1 MQPWDNPPG
10 TVGVGRL
17 ARIPVRHLRDEEP
30 GCPMNRALSVRRDVF
45 SAERVSSKTPREEF
59 PFALVQELLDQL
71 ESGAAQSIDE
81 AMERCRRTRSRC
93 LPQHVTWSAAAAERY
108 LDARRRDQE
117 SRDGADLPRT
127 FRAPDAWIAFRT
139 LEEPDE
145 RGITDYERT
154 VWGRQYVSDDARLRE
169 LVIPAKG
176 DAKER
181 LPLPELAAIAS
192 VLYYGTPARI
202 PSFEH
207 HSPALRHPAP
217 PPRPERVRVYSAGL
231 TEGRVRLLRT
241 TETDVFADW
250 TAEEIMDLHEQHVVP
265 RLGRVLD
272 GRDRVAGAHCA
283 GCKVL
288 PECSTVP
295 RAPALLVLPPPT
307 RPRKRRTVSVSDLRA
322 HRDCPARYHLTR
334 ALKLPASVQ
343 ENEAVR
349 RGRAVDGW
357 LNARHASADA
367 SPCREV
373 PLPAHLPGLTDD
385 ELAPALGML
394 RAHRARCPL
403 DNPAATRFRPQ
414 HRVMAHDPQ
423 SDVIVI
429 ASCDLVYEERGGVVV
444 RETKTSAFPPGG
456 RSVLLE
462 KHPQLALSVLLMAA
476 GVLGGDSRRSRVE
489 LEILRPDGVSLEEF
503 DPGDEATVEHA
514 RTVLA
519 SYTVPWSAET
529 RYDAV
534 PRPGYDCAGC
544 EALSWCATGK
554 ERVAAA
560 G

>member
-1 MQPWDNPPG
+1 MQPWVNPPG
-10 TVGVGRL
+10 AVGAGRL
-17 ARIPVRHLRDEEP
+17 ARIPVRHLRDEET
-30 GCPMNRALSVRRDVF
+30 GCPMNRALSVRRDL
-45 SAERVSSKTPREEF
+45 SAVIRVSSKTPREEF
-59 PFALVQELLDQL
+59 PFALPQELLDQL
-71 ESGAAQSIDE
+71 ESGEAQNIDQ
-81 AMERCRRTRSRC
+81 ALDRCRGTRSRC

-117 SRDGADLPRT
+117 SRDGASLPRT
-127 FRAPDAWIAFRT
+127 FRASDAWIAFRAVA
-139 LEEPDE
+139 EPDV

-154 VWGRQYVSDDARLRE
+154 VWGRQYVSADATLRE

-176 DAKER
+176 NAKEY
-181 LPLPELAAIAS
+181 LPLPELAAVAS
-192 VLYYGTPARI
+192 VLYYGIPARI
-202 PSFEH
+202 PPFKH
-207 HSPALRHPAP
+207 QSPAHRHPAP

-231 TEGRVRLLRT
+231 TEGRIRLLRAI
-241 TETDVFADW
+241 ETDAFADW
-250 TAEEIMDLHEQHVVP
+250 SAAEIRDLHEQHVVP

-272 GRDRVAGAHCA
+272 GRERIAGAHCA

-288 PECSTVP
+288 PECSALP
-295 RAPALLVLPPPT
+295 RAPALLAVPPPA
-307 RPRKRRTVSVSDLRA
+307 PPGKRRTVSVSDLRA
-322 HRDCPARYHLTR
+322 HHDCPARYHLTR
-334 ALKLPASVQ
+334 VLKLPNSVQ

-349 RGRAVDGW
+349 RGRAVDSW

-367 SPCREV
+367 PPCHEV
-373 PLPAHLPGLTDD
+373 PLPAHLPGLADE

-403 DNPAATRFRPQ
+403 DNPAATQFRPQ
-414 HRVMAHDPQ
+414 HRVTAHDPQ
-423 SDVIVI
+423 ADVIVI

-444 RETKTSAFPPGG
+444 RETKTSAFPSGS
-456 RSVLLE
+456 RTVLLE
-462 KHPQLALSVLLMAA
+462 KHPQLALMVLLLAS
-476 GVLGGDSRRSRVE
+476 GVLGGDPRRSRVE
-489 LEILRPDGVSLEEF
+489 LEILRPNGAALEEF

-529 RYDAV
+529 RYDAA
-534 PRPGYDCAGC
+534 PRPGYDCTDC

>member
-45 SAERVSSKTPREEF
+45 AAERVSSKTPREEF

-71 ESGAAQSIDE
+71 ESGAAQSIEE
-81 AMERCRRTRSRC
+81 ALERCCRTRSRC

-108 LDARRRDQE
+108 LDARRRDQGT
-117 SRDGADLPRT
+117 RDGADVPRT

-154 VWGRQYVSDDARLRE
+154 VWGRQYVSDDATLRE
-169 LVIPAKG
+169 LVIPTKG

-181 LPLPELAAIAS
+181 LPLPELAAVAS

-241 TETDVFADW
+241 TETDAFADW
-250 TAEEIMDLHEQHVVP
+250 TAEEILDLHEQHVVP

-288 PECSTVP
+288 PECSVVP

-334 ALKLPASVQ
+334 VLKLPASAQ

-349 RGRAVDGW
+349 RGRAVDSW
-357 LNARHASADA
+357 LNVRHASAGA
-367 SPCREV
+367 PPCREV

-394 RAHRARCPL
+394 RAHWARCPL

-423 SDVIVI
+423 SDVMVI

-462 KHPQLALSVLLMAA
+462 KHPQLALSVLFLAA

-529 RYDAV
+529 RYEAV
-534 PRPGYDCAGC
+534 PRPGYDCTGC

-554 ERVAAA
+554 ARVAAA